1 MRTARAAVAALALA
15 GLALPALGQSFF
27 TRESDVPRDAHGR
40 SDPHA
45 SLRAVS
51 LSFVQP
57 PMPREFAVHDLV
69 TIIID
74 ETSRSESQQ
83 KLETEKEYD
92 IQAALKQFPSLRH
105 LIQGQFENG
114 DSQRTMRLDLSG
126 GHEFTSEGNA
136 RRSDRFIA
144 RITAE
149 VIDVKPNG
157 TLVLEA
163 RKQIV
168 KDREVQ
174 MIVLSGM
181 CRREDVTTNNTITS
195 SQLAG
200 LTVVQSTDGDISR
213 AAKKGLIPR
222 VFETIFNF

>member
-1 MRTARAAVAALALA
+1 MNALRIVAVVAAVA
-15 GLALPALGQSFF
+15 GVGMPACGQSFF
-27 TRESDVPRDAHGR
+27 TREGDVLRDSQGQ

-45 SLRAVS
+45 ALRAVS

-57 PMPREFAVHDLV
+57 PMPREFAIHDLV

-83 KLETEKEYD
+83 KLETEKDYE
-92 IQAALKQFPSLRH
+92 IKAALKQFPSLRH
-105 LIQGQFENG
+105 LIEGQFENG
-114 DSQRTMRLDLSG
+114 DTQRSMRLDLSG
-126 GHEFTSEGNA
+126 GHEFNSEGNA

-157 TLVLEA
+157 TLALEA

-174 MIVLSGM
+174 TIVLSGT

-195 SQLAG
+195 SQLAA
-200 LTVVQSTDGDISR
+200 LTVIQSTDGDISR

-222 VFETIFNF
+222 VFESIFNF

>member
-1 MRTARAAVAALALA
+1 MKPARTLAAAVVLA
-15 GLALPALGQSFF
+15 GLAAPALAQSFF
-27 TRESDVPRDAHGR
+27 TRESEVQRDTPGKI
-40 SDPHA
+40 DPHA
-45 SLRAVS
+45 ALRAVS
-51 LSFVQP
+51 LSFVHP
-57 PMPREFAVHDLV
+57 PMPREFAIHDLV

-92 IQAALKQFPSLRH
+92 IQAALRQFPSLRH

-126 GHEFTSEGNA
+126 GHEFNSEGNA

-174 MIVLSGM
+174 TIVLSGS

-200 LTVVQSTDGDISR
+200 LTVVQSTDGDLSR
-213 AAKKGLIPR
+213 ATKKGLIPR
-222 VFETIFNF
+222 VFESIFNF